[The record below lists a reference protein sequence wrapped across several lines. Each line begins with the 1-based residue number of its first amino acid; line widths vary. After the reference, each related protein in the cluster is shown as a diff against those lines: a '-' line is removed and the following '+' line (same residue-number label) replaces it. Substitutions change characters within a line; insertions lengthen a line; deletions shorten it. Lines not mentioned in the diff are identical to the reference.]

1 MFHFIN
7 SSFKKGSEFLA
18 ALGYIMLWVVLAVF
32 YFIYGGNM
40 LKNIDYSLEWLTE
53 EIIKEDLKEKETKQ
67 KTMITIS
74 RMDLLKLV
82 VKFVKL
88 NQKEY

>member
-1 MFHFIN
+1 
-7 SSFKKGSEFLA
+7 
-18 ALGYIMLWVVLAVF
+18 
-32 YFIYGGNM
+32 M

-88 NQKEY
+88 NQKEYQYV

>member
-1 MFHFIN
+1 
-7 SSFKKGSEFLA
+7 
-18 ALGYIMLWVVLAVF
+18 MLE
-32 YFIYGGNM
+32 
-40 LKNIDYSLEWLTE
+40 NIDYSLEWLTE
-53 EIIKEDLKEKETKQ
+53 EIIKEDMKEKENKQ

>member
-1 MFHFIN
+1 
-7 SSFKKGSEFLA
+7 
-18 ALGYIMLWVVLAVF
+18 MLE
-32 YFIYGGNM
+32 
-40 LKNIDYSLEWLTE
+40 NIDYSLEWLTE

-74 RMDLLKLV
+74 KIDLLKLV

-88 NQKEY
+88 NQQT

>member
-1 MFHFIN
+1 
-7 SSFKKGSEFLA
+7 
-18 ALGYIMLWVVLAVF
+18 MLWVVLAVF

-74 RMDLLKLV
+74 KIDLLKLV
-82 VKFVKL
+82 VKFIKL
-88 NQKEY
+88 NQKEC

>member
-1 MFHFIN
+1 
-7 SSFKKGSEFLA
+7 
-18 ALGYIMLWVVLAVF
+18 MLE
-32 YFIYGGNM
+32 
-40 LKNIDYSLEWLTE
+40 NIDYSLEWLTE

-88 NQKEY
+88 NQQT

>member
-1 MFHFIN
+1 
-7 SSFKKGSEFLA
+7 
-18 ALGYIMLWVVLAVF
+18 MLE
-32 YFIYGGNM
+32 
-40 LKNIDYSLEWLTE
+40 NIDYSLEWLTE

-67 KTMITIS
+67 RTMITMS

>member
-1 MFHFIN
+1 
-7 SSFKKGSEFLA
+7 
-18 ALGYIMLWVVLAVF
+18 MLE
-32 YFIYGGNM
+32 
-40 LKNIDYSLEWLTE
+40 NIDYSLEWLTE

>member
-1 MFHFIN
+1 
-7 SSFKKGSEFLA
+7 
-18 ALGYIMLWVVLAVF
+18 MLE
-32 YFIYGGNM
+32 
-40 LKNIDYSLEWLTE
+40 NIDYSLEWLTE

-88 NQKEY
+88 NQQI

>member
-1 MFHFIN
+1 
-7 SSFKKGSEFLA
+7 
-18 ALGYIMLWVVLAVF
+18 MLE
-32 YFIYGGNM
+32 
-40 LKNIDYSLEWLTE
+40 NIDYSLEWLTE

-74 RMDLLKLV
+74 RLDLLKLV

>member
-1 MFHFIN
+1 
-7 SSFKKGSEFLA
+7 
-18 ALGYIMLWVVLAVF
+18 
-32 YFIYGGNM
+32 M